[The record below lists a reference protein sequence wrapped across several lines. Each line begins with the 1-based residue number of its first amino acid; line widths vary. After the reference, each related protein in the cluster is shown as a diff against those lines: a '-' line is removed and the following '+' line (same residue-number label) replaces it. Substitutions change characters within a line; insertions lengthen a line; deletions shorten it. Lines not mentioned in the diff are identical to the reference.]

1 MFVREYLRVME
12 YYYPFAD
19 KVNPLLFQQV
29 KELGDSSTRPS
40 NAHTSKFT
48 GWNLNTKEV
57 NNLVRWVGDLITR
70 DFGREIISRD
80 IFFKCVEVWGALYN
94 EGDYI
99 TPHHHLPSLYSFVYY
114 INAPKGSSP
123 FTLEGEDIPVRAG
136 KVLYFKGDAIH
147 EVKPSGVDGRCML
160 TGNIVYVPKQT
171 LDKSSETV
179 V

>member
-94 EGDYI
+94 GGDYI

-123 FTLEGEDIPVRAG
+123 LTFTTSKRKIKPEEGKLVIFESRLQHNV
-136 KVLYFKGDAIH
+136 
-147 EVKPSGVDGRCML
+147 VKNKCKERCIISG
-160 TGNIVYVPKQT
+160 NFIYPKESGT
-171 LDKSSETV
+171 FGL
-179 V
+179 